1 MRRRRT
7 VTPTLTW
14 AQLRD
19 LKCAELE
26 GAADGW
32 GKSSN
37 RADAARDRIE
47 RQMLTGL
54 RDTQEGEAA
63 QAAVA
68 RLRQLGRNFQ
78 YVYTECGLVRTT
90 LNSLAHEMKTQQ
102 RALREALDDA
112 AALRFTV
119 HADGTVSYPAG
130 GEGLI
135 GGAPLRGGTA
145 ASSGP
150 PGLVPPSGLVAPNPN
165 AAKAQDIA
173 DRVTGAVRAAAEI
186 DWRYAGILRRL
197 KAEEGLKVPDS
208 TWKDAAG
215 DAAEVRDA
223 AGAYLEDAIPHD
235 ASPAERRDWWAGL
248 TQEQREEYLAVY
260 PDRIGNLDGI
270 PALVRDAA
278 NRDNLQ
284 LLIGKLEGRDDERS
298 MTQLAGLR
306 EIDRQLG
313 AGTQPPMFL
322 LGIGDEGNGRA
333 IVSFGNPDTAKNVAA
348 YVPGLGTSLDR
359 DFAEGDLKRARDT
372 AIGAAEM
379 NPDSS
384 TASIVWLGYDAPQ
397 VALNDAA
404 GSLDVA
410 GEGAA
415 RSGAHEYNEFMTG
428 LSATNQ
434 NDDPHVTAIGHSYGS
449 LAVGLA
455 AQERG
460 GIPGADDIILVGS
473 PGTGARTA
481 DELGVGPEHVFVG
494 AAENDSVTKLP
505 NSREASGLGSGIA
518 GGASAGFAL
527 GASLGPAGAVVGGAV
542 GGAAGGAVGYLAQ
555 GAQSKES
562 DVWFGTDPA
571 HQDFGAN
578 RFAVSEG
585 PEPVQRGHGLME
597 AHSNYFH
604 PTKDQM
610 SSDNISRIVSGKSED
625 IVRERPR

>member
-1 MRRRRT
+1 MT
-7 VTPTLTW
+7 STLTW

-32 GKSSN
+32 GTSSN

-47 RQMLTGL
+47 QQLLTGL

-78 YVYTECGLVRTT
+78 YVYTECGLLRTT
-90 LNSLAHEMKTQQ
+90 LNSLAHEMKAQQ
-102 RALREALDDA
+102 RALKEALDDA
-112 AALRFTV
+112 AALKYTV
-119 HADGTVSYPAG
+119 HADGSVTYPAG
-130 GEGLI
+130 GEGLVA
-135 GGAPLRGGTA
+135 GAQPKGGTA
-145 ASSGP
+145 SSSGLQ
-150 PGLVPPSGLVAPNPN
+150 GLVPPSGLVAPNPHV
-165 AAKAQDIA
+165 AKAQDIA
-173 DRVTGAVRAAAEI
+173 DRVTGVVRTAAEI

-197 KAEEGLKVPDS
+197 KAEEGLKVPAS

-223 AGAYLEDAIPHD
+223 AGAYLKDAIPRD
-235 ASPAERRDWWAGL
+235 ASPAARRDWWAGL

-260 PDRIGNLDGI
+260 PDQIGNLDGI
-270 PALVRDAA
+270 PTLVRDAA
-278 NRDNLQ
+278 NRDNLS
-284 LLIGKLEGRDDERS
+284 LLIGKLEGRDDDKS
-298 MTQLAGLR
+298 VTQLAGLR

-333 IVSFGNPDTAKNVAA
+333 IVSFGNPDTAKNVSA
-348 YVPGLGTSLDR
+348 YVPGLGTALDKE
-359 DFAEGDLKRARDT
+359 FAEGDLKRARDT

-379 NPDSS
+379 DSNSS
-384 TASIVWLGYDAPQ
+384 TASMVWLGYDAPQ
-397 VALNDAA
+397 LAMNDPV

-410 GEGAA
+410 GERTAQLGAV
-415 RSGAHEYNEFMTG
+415 EYSQFMTG
-428 LSATNQ
+428 LSVTNQ
-434 NDDPHVTAIGHSYGS
+434 HEDPHVTAIGHSYGS

-460 GIPGADDIILVGS
+460 GIPGVDDIILVGS
-473 PGTGARTA
+473 PGTGAQSA
-481 DELGVGPEHVFVG
+481 DELGVGREHVFVG
-494 AAENDSVTKLP
+494 AAANDVVTKMP
-505 NSREASGLGSGIA
+505 NSREASGLGSGMA
-518 GGASAGFAL
+518 GGASAGFVL
-527 GASLGPAGAVVGGAV
+527 GSAFGPVGAVAGGAL
-542 GGAAGGAVGYLAQ
+542 GGAAGGATGYFAQ

-578 RFAVSEG
+578 RFKVKDG
-585 PEPVQRGHGLME
+585 PESLE

-604 PTKDQM
+604 PAKDQM
-610 SSDNISRIVSGKSED
+610 SADNISRIVSGKSDE

>member
-1 MRRRRT
+1 MT
-7 VTPTLTW
+7 PTPTLTW

-32 GKSSN
+32 GRSSN
-37 RADAARDRIE
+37 RADAARDRVE
-47 RQMLTGL
+47 QQLLTGL

-63 QAAVA
+63 RAAVA

-78 YVYTECGLVRTT
+78 YVYTECGLLRTT
-90 LNSLAHEMKTQQ
+90 LNSLAHEIRTQQ
-102 RALREALDDA
+102 RALTEALDDA

-119 HADGTVSYPAG
+119 HADGSVTYPAG
-130 GEGLI
+130 GEGLVD
-135 GGAPLRGGTA
+135 GAPLRGGTA
-145 ASSGP
+145 SSYGTR
-150 PGLVPPSGLVAPNPN
+150 GLAPPSGLVAPNPHS
-165 AAKAQDIA
+165 AKAQDIA
-173 DRVTGAVRAAAEI
+173 DRVVGAVRAAAEI

-197 KAEEGLKVPDS
+197 RAEEGLKVPDS
-208 TWKDAAG
+208 TWKDAAA

-223 AGAYLEDAIPHD
+223 ARAYLKDAIPRE

-260 PDRIGNLDGI
+260 PDQIGNLDGI

-278 NRDNLQ
+278 NRDNLR
-284 LLIGKLEGRDDERS
+284 LLIGELEGRDDERS
-298 MTQLAGLR
+298 ATQLAGLR
-306 EIDRQLG
+306 EIERQLG

-333 IVSFGNPDTAKNVAA
+333 IVSFGNPDASRNVAA
-348 YVPGLGTSLDR
+348 YVPGLGTALDKE
-359 DFAEGDLKRARDT
+359 FAEGDLKRARDT

-379 NPDSS
+379 NPQAS

-397 VALNDAA
+397 IALSDVH

-415 RSGAHEYNEFMTG
+415 RSGAYEYNEFMNG
-428 LSATNQ
+428 LSVTNQ
-434 NDDPHVTAIGHSYGS
+434 HEDPHLTAIGHSYGS
-449 LAVGLA
+449 LTVGLA
-455 AQERG
+455 AQQRG

-481 DELGVGPEHVFVG
+481 EELGVGREHVFVG

-505 NSREASGLGSGIA
+505 NSRELSGLGSGIA
-518 GGASAGFAL
+518 GGASAGFAV
-527 GASLGPAGAVVGGAV
+527 GAHLGPAGAVVGGVV
-542 GGAAGGAVGYLAQ
+542 GGAAGGAAGYFAQ

-571 HQDFGAN
+571 HQDFGAK
-578 RFAVSEG
+578 RFKVSEG
-585 PEPVQRGHGLME
+585 PEPVQRGSGLVE

-604 PTKDQM
+604 PAKDQM
-610 SSDNISRIVSGKSED
+610 SSDNIARIVSGKSGE
-625 IVRERPR
+625 IVRERSR

>member
-1 MRRRRT
+1 MP
-7 VTPTLTW
+7 TPTLTW

-19 LKCAELE
+19 VKCAELE

-47 RQMLTGL
+47 QQLLTGL

-78 YVYTECGLVRTT
+78 YVYTECGLLRTT
-90 LNSLAHEMKTQQ
+90 LNSLAHEMRTQQ
-102 RALREALDDA
+102 RALTEALEDA
-112 AALRFTV
+112 AALKFTV
-119 HADGTVSYPAG
+119 HANGSVTYPAG
-130 GEGLI
+130 GEGLVD
-135 GGAPLRGGTA
+135 GAPLRGGTA
-145 ASSGP
+145 SSSGTS
-150 PGLVPPSGLVAPNPN
+150 GLMPPSGLVAPNPH

-173 DRVTGAVRAAAEI
+173 DRVCGAVRVAAEI

-197 KAEEGLKVPDS
+197 KAEEGLKVPAS

-223 AGAYLEDAIPHD
+223 AGAYLKDAIPHD
-235 ASPAERRDWWAGL
+235 ASPEARRDWWAGL

-260 PDRIGNLDGI
+260 PDQIGNLDGI

-284 LLIGKLEGRDDERS
+284 LLIGKLEGRDDEKS

-313 AGTQPPMFL
+313 AGSQPPMFL

-359 DFAEGDLKRARDT
+359 DFAENDLKRARDT

-379 NPDSS
+379 SPDSP
-384 TASIVWLGYDAPQ
+384 TASMVWLGYDAPQ
-397 VALNDAA
+397 IDFNDVA
-404 GSLDVA
+404 GSFDVA

-415 RSGAHEYNEFMTG
+415 RLGASRYSEFMAG
-428 LSATNQ
+428 LSATNEHE
-434 NDDPHVTAIGHSYGS
+434 DPHMTAIGHSYGS
-449 LAVGLA
+449 LTVGLA
-455 AQERG
+455 ARERG
-460 GIPGADDIILVGS
+460 AIPGADDIILVGS
-473 PGTGARTA
+473 PGTGARSA
-481 DELGVGPEHVFVG
+481 DELGVGREHVFVG
-494 AAENDSVTKLP
+494 AAENDPVTELP
-505 NSREASGLGSGIA
+505 NSREASGLGSGAA
-518 GGASAGFAL
+518 GGASAGFVL

-542 GGAAGGAVGYLAQ
+542 GGAAGGAAGYFAQ
-555 GAQSKES
+555 GAQSRES

-571 HQDFGAN
+571 HQDFGAS
-578 RFAVSEG
+578 RFRVSDG
-585 PEPVQRGHGLME
+585 PEPLQRGHGLVE
-597 AHSNYFH
+597 AHSNYFN
-604 PTKDQM
+604 PAKDQM
-610 SSDNISRIVSGKSED
+610 SADNISRIVAGKSGE
-625 IVRERPR
+625 IVRERNR